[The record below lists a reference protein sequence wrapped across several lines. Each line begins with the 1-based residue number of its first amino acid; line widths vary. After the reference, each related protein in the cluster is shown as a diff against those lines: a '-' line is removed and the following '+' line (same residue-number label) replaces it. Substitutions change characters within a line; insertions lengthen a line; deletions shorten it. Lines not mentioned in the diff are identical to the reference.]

1 MNTYACI
8 SNVTAA
14 SSWRGLLII
23 NINNDKESIRECGC
37 LFLHGPLVLIVAWAQ
52 NPATSAYMPVRCLA
66 ELGVSSQLNFQNAAL
81 DDRLQAAPKSKSSK
95 KTEKRFL
102 NLNDK

>member
-1 MNTYACI
+1 MYI
-8 SNVTAA
+8 YNVTAA

-37 LFLHGPLVLIVAWAQ
+37 LFFARAVGANSCLGSQ

-66 ELGVSSQLNFQNAAL
+66 ELGVSSQLNFKNAAL

>member
-1 MNTYACI
+1 MIKNPF
-8 SNVTAA
+8 
-14 SSWRGLLII
+14 
-23 NINNDKESIRECGC
+23 ESAGAF
-37 LFLHGPLVLIVAWAQ
+37 FLHGPLVLIVAWAQ

-66 ELGVSSQLNFQNAAL
+66 ELGVSSQLNFKNAAL

-95 KTEKRFL
+95 KTEKRLL